1 MKIFKKNVIK
11 DFPKTLWDYLKKLY
25 TSFDKDH
32 LWILS
37 SGVAF
42 NVVLCIIPFVLILF
56 TVVGIYL
63 GSTDTIQKFSQYLN
77 QVTPLPPEFKLT
89 FIEQLNERANEITG
103 NAFVTGVIGIVG
115 LIWTMSG
122 LFGALRD
129 VLNKI
134 YYVQEGYNFI
144 TAKIRDFILVFV
156 TLVLFIISMSV
167 TSGMHIIQ
175 YYSIKMFGSV
185 LYIGLLEKGISIFI
199 SFLMTFLLFYMLYFF
214 VPHWKY
220 PKKASLFSTF
230 IASILFEIT
239 KYGFTLYLLN
249 FSNYTRIYGTYAVLA
264 IILLW
269 IYLISLI
276 FVMCTSLGKIFY
288 DRNNIIKET
297 V

>member
-11 DFPKTLWDYLKKLY
+11 DFPKTLWDYFKKLY
-25 TSFDKDH
+25 ISFDNDH

-63 GSTDTIQKFSQYLN
+63 GSTDTIQKFSEYLN
-77 QVTPLPPEFKLT
+77 QITPLPTDFKQS
-89 FIEQLNERANEITG
+89 FISQLNERANEITG
-103 NAFVTGVIGIVG
+103 NAFVTGLIGIIG
-115 LIWTMSG
+115 LIWTMSS
-122 LFGALRD
+122 LFGAMRD

-144 TAKIRDFILVFV
+144 TAKIRDFVLVFV
-156 TLVLFIISMSV
+156 TLILFLISMTV
-167 TSGMHIIQ
+167 TSGTHIIQ
-175 YYSIKMFGSV
+175 HYSGKLFGAIIS
-185 LYIGLLEKGISIFI
+185 IGLLEKGISVTV
-199 SFLMTFLLFYMLYFF
+199 SFLMTFLLFYIFYFF

-230 IASILFEIT
+230 IASILFEIA

-249 FSNYTRIYGTYAVLA
+249 FSNYSRIYGTYAVLV

-276 FVMCTSLGKIFY
+276 FVMCTSLGKIFF
-288 DRNNIIKET
+288 DRNKIIKET
-297 V
+297 